1 MLCLPWQRAHDQ
13 RYCIWAFRDLSRYF
27 LSLGNNFCL
36 NSGQQWKALK
46 VQHPIVSPRNILSI
60 RSLGSGDASYVVD
73 KYPLSIL
80 IQQRQHGSQLS
91 SDRMYQLDP
100 LGVGLNETDQYA
112 TALPLLSCF
121 L

>member
-1 MLCLPWQRAHDQ
+1 MRP
-13 RYCIWAFRDLSRYF
+13 
-27 LSLGNNFCL
+27 
-36 NSGQQWKALK
+36 
-46 VQHPIVSPRNILSI
+46 
-60 RSLGSGDASYVVD
+60 VD